1 MDELELRILVARVR
15 QGALSRR
22 GFIRILAGV
31 GLSLPIAGQIL
42 MHAGAAHA
50 ASGRR
55 MAYAPARRGGGG
67 VLKLL
72 MWQGPTLLN
81 PHFAVGVKDIYGC
94 RLFYQALADWD
105 NDGNLIP
112 VLAADVPTL
121 ENGGVA
127 RDGRSVTWSL
137 KSNVQWHDGRPFT
150 ADDVMFNGEYGA
162 DPATAT
168 VTIGVYKDVR
178 VEKLGTHKV
187 RVHYAKPTPFWADP
201 FVGSR
206 GMMVPKHLFEGFKG
220 ARSREAP
227 ANLSPVGTGPYRFVE
242 FLPGDLVRGALHAGY
257 HEPNRPHFDAVE
269 MKGGGDA
276 VSAARAVLQTGEF
289 DYAWNIQ
296 VEDEILRRLEQGGKG
311 RVVILPTGSIEH
323 IQLNAADPWSEV
335 EGERSS
341 AKSRHPVFSDRA
353 VREALSLLVD
363 RESVQKH
370 IYGRTAAVSA
380 NFLNLPERFRSP
392 NQQWEFSVEK
402 ANRLLD
408 AAGWKPGS
416 DGIRARDGRKLKLV
430 FTTSINAPRQKTQA
444 IVKQACR
451 KAGIDLELKSV
462 TASVY
467 FSADAGNPDTSGRFT
482 ADMQMYNWTMG
493 QPDPAYFMNMFC
505 TSEIASKAN
514 KWIGR
519 NSSRWRSDEFD
530 ALFSAAES
538 ELDPVKRA
546 AMFIRMN
553 DLAVESRYIIPIVTR
568 AQVIAVGRNVQA
580 QFSAWT
586 SDTFL
591 LQDWYKTPRP
601 A

>member
-1 MDELELRILVARVR
+1 M
-15 QGALSRR
+15 
-22 GFIRILAGV
+22 LAGA
-31 GLSLPIAGQIL
+31 GLSLPIAAQLL
-42 MHAGAAHA
+42 MHAGVAQAAA
-50 ASGRR
+50 GQR
-55 MAYAPARRGGGG
+55 MAYKPTRRGGGG

-81 PHFAVGVKDIYGC
+81 PHFASGVKDIYGC
-94 RLFYQALADWD
+94 RLFYQPLADWD
-105 NDGNLIP
+105 TDGNLVP
-112 VLAADVPTL
+112 VLAADIPTL

-127 RDGRSVTWSL
+127 RDGRSVVWNL
-137 KSNVQWHDGRPFT
+137 KSGVQWHDGKPFT
-150 ADDVMFNGEYGA
+150 ADDVVFNGEYA
-162 DPATAT
+162 SDPATAT
-168 VTIGVYKDVR
+168 VTIGIYKDVR
-178 VEKLGTHKV
+178 VEKLGAHKV
-187 RVHYAKPTPFWADP
+187 RVHFAKPTPFWADP
-201 FVGSR
+201 FVASR
-206 GMMVPKHLFEGFKG
+206 GMMVPKHLFEAYRG

-242 FLPGDLVRGALHAGY
+242 FLPGDLVRGTLHAGY
-257 HEPNRPHFDAVE
+257 HEPDRPHFDAVE

-296 VEDEILRRLEQGGKG
+296 VEDEILQRLEKGGKG
-311 RVVILPTGSIEH
+311 RVLVIQTGSIEH
-323 IQLNAADPWSEV
+323 IQLNAADPWTEV
-335 EGERSS
+335 DGERSS

-353 VREALSLLVD
+353 VREAFSLLVD
-363 RESVQKH
+363 RESIQKH

-380 NFLNLPERFRSP
+380 NFLNLPERFRSS
-392 NQQWEFSVEK
+392 NQKWEFNLDK
-402 ANRLLD
+402 ANRVLD
-408 AAGWKPGS
+408 AAGWKPGA
-416 DGIRARDGRKLKLV
+416 DGIRARDGRKLKFL
-430 FTTSINAPRQKTQA
+430 FTTSVNAPRQKTQA

-451 KAGIDLELKSV
+451 KAGMDIELKSV
-462 TASVY
+462 VASVY
-467 FSADAGNPDTSGRFT
+467 FSADPGNPDTLGKFG
-482 ADMQMYNWTMG
+482 ADIQMYNWTMG

-530 ALFSAAES
+530 GLFTAAES

-568 AQVIAVGRNVQA
+568 AQVIAAGRTLQA

-591 LQDWYKTPRP
+591 IQDWYK